1 MSGSVIRVM
10 VGFDIGI
17 GGGDGVELMDSGR
30 DCRGVSTYSLNCGN
44 FGVADCFFR
53 NSALKA

>member
-1 MSGSVIRVM
+1 M
-10 VGFDIGI
+10 GFDIGI

-53 NSALKA
+53 NSALNA